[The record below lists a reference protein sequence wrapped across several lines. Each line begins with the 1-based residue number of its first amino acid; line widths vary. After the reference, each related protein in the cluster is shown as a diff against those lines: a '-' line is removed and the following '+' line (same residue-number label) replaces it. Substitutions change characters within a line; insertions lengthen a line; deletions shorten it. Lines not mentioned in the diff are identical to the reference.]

1 MRVLLVEDDDEF
13 ADALSTA
20 LRRHGHEVARAAS
33 GERALAALDT
43 DLLLL
48 DLVLLDLGLPDLDG
62 LEVLDRLR
70 QRSQV
75 GVIAVTARGEERHRV
90 LGLRGG
96 ADDYLVK
103 PFGMAELTARMEAVM
118 RRARPAAPP
127 PGQVIRLGEVELDLA
142 RRTVSRGTDQVR
154 LTRKEFDLLA
164 ALVRADGA
172 VLDREQLLA
181 EVWQTTWH
189 GVGRTLEVHVAN
201 LRAKLGSPRLI
212 QTVHGVGYR
221 LAAKP
226 ERRVGDGRRG

>member
-1 MRVLLVEDDDEF
+1 VRVLLVEDDDEF

-20 LRRHGHEVARAAS
+20 LRRHGHDVARADC
-33 GERALAALDT
+33 GERALAALDV
-43 DLLLL
+43 

-62 LEVLDRLR
+62 LEVLRRLR
-70 QRSQV
+70 ERSPV

-90 LGLRGG
+90 MGLRGG

-103 PFGMAELTARMEAVM
+103 PFGMAELTARMEAVL
-118 RRARPAAPP
+118 RRARPPAPP
-127 PGQVIRLGEVELDLA
+127 PGRLVRLGEVEVDLA
-142 RRTVSRGTDQVR
+142 RRVVTRDGEQVR

-172 VLDREQLLA
+172 VLGREQLLA

-201 LRAKLGSPRLI
+201 LRAKLGAPRLI
-212 QTVHGVGYR
+212 RTVHGVGYR
-221 LAAKP
+221 LATRPDRPVA
-226 ERRVGDGRRG
+226 DGRPG